1 MKRGT
6 TGAAGRRGAIGA
18 RGAAGRPG
26 RPGAIGKQGAQGVKG
41 RSGAV
46 LQRESLDG
54 IAAHFEG
61 IYGQLTALAQR
72 IARMEHQLHQ
82 PNANP
87 KNGR

>member
-1 MKRGT
+1 MGL
-6 TGAAGRRGAIGA
+6 

-26 RPGAIGKQGAQGVKG
+26 RPGAIGKQGAQRVKGSGSRG

-61 IYGQLTALAQR
+61 IYQQLTAQATW
-72 IARMEHQLHQ
+72 IH
-82 PNANP
+82 
-87 KNGR
+87 